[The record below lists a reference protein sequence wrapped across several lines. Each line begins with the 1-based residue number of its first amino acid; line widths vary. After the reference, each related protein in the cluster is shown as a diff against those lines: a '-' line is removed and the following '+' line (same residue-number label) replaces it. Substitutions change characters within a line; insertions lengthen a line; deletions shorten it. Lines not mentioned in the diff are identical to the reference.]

1 MFFYLSLKSSKSFA
15 FCCLFSPDLAKVEKF
30 SLTSSASE
38 NSLEIAG
45 QIPLPV
51 LLRDFDDQE
60 SNMWTHL
67 FPLH

>member
-1 MFFYLSLKSSKSFA
+1 MFSCLALKSSKSFA
-15 FCCLFSPDLAKVEKF
+15 FCCLLSPDLTKVEKF
-30 SLTSSASE
+30 SVTSSASE

-45 QIPLPV
+45 QIPLPI